1 MRGERWGNRNNC
13 VFSPFSVPSP
23 YSHHPLYI
31 AGLLN
36 DLYSLGKT
44 PALWGGMGV
53 YSMSHPDYPISCYV
67 DRHARCILL
76 IVKFFKLCILFR
88 FAGSLCTE
96 IIWFEFWVNFWKF
109 ISQRVVNVTGGGGF
123 TNISPGLPPKQT
135 SFLPRTRN
143 DMRSVFAST
152 RQLSTVITRNQIMD
166 LINYLSA
173 EEWQIAEGGNLEGT
187 EMVVTLNQMD
197 QTHTVQHWVLP

>member
-1 MRGERWGNRNNC
+1 M
-13 VFSPFSVPSP
+13 
-23 YSHHPLYI
+23 

-36 DLYSLGKT
+36 DLFSLGNSPPPPGGGGENGGLQHVT
-44 PALWGGMGV
+44 PGLPNQLLCWQTCTLFIDCEIFQVVYIVQIRRLSLYGDYMIWILSEFLKIHLSKGGKCHGG
-53 YSMSHPDYPISCYV
+53 
-67 DRHARCILL
+67 R
-76 IVKFFKLCILFR
+76 
-88 FAGSLCTE
+88 
-96 IIWFEFWVNFWKF
+96 
-109 ISQRVVNVTGGGGF
+109 GGGGF

-143 DMRSVFAST
+143 DMRSVFAPT
-152 RQLSTVITRNQIMD
+152 RQLSTVITWNQIMD

>member
-23 YSHHPLYI
+23 SSYHPLYM

-44 PALWGGMGV
+44 PALWGGGRGMGV

-96 IIWFEFWVNFWKF
+96 IKWFEFWVNFWKF
-109 ISQRVVNVTGGGGF
+109 ISQRVVNVTGGGGEGVSRTSLQDF
-123 TNISPGLPPKQT
+123 PINKPLSCQELAMICDLFLLQQGSSQRWSPGTKSWIWSIICPPKNGKLQK
-135 SFLPRTRN
+135 
-143 DMRSVFAST
+143 
-152 RQLSTVITRNQIMD
+152 
-166 LINYLSA
+166 
-173 EEWQIAEGGNLEGT
+173 EGI
-187 EMVVTLNQMD
+187 
-197 QTHTVQHWVLP
+197 

>member
-1 MRGERWGNRNNC
+1 M
-13 VFSPFSVPSP
+13 
-23 YSHHPLYI
+23 
-31 AGLLN
+31 
-36 DLYSLGKT
+36 
-44 PALWGGMGV
+44 
-53 YSMSHPDYPISCYV
+53 
-67 DRHARCILL
+67 
-76 IVKFFKLCILFR
+76 
-88 FAGSLCTE
+88 
-96 IIWFEFWVNFWKF
+96 
-109 ISQRVVNVTGGGGF
+109 GGGGENGGLQHVTPGLPNQLLCWQTCTLF
-123 TNISPGLPPKQT
+123 IDCEIFQVVYIVQIRRLSLYGDYMIWILSEFLKIHLSKGGKCHGGRGGGGLKNISPGLPPKQT

-143 DMRSVFAST
+143 DMRSVFAPT

>member
-1 MRGERWGNRNNC
+1 MKIHL
-13 VFSPFSVPSP
+13 SK
-23 YSHHPLYI
+23 
-31 AGLLN
+31 
-36 DLYSLGKT
+36 DGKCH
-44 PALWGGMGV
+44 GG
-53 YSMSHPDYPISCYV
+53 
-67 DRHARCILL
+67 R
-76 IVKFFKLCILFR
+76 
-88 FAGSLCTE
+88 
-96 IIWFEFWVNFWKF
+96 
-109 ISQRVVNVTGGGGF
+109 GGGGF

-135 SFLPRTRN
+135 YFLPRTRN

-197 QTHTVQHWVLP
+197 LTHTVQH

>member
-1 MRGERWGNRNNC
+1 MGEG
-13 VFSPFSVPSP
+13 
-23 YSHHPLYI
+23 
-31 AGLLN
+31 
-36 DLYSLGKT
+36 
-44 PALWGGMGV
+44 GGMGV
-53 YSMSHPDYPISCYV
+53 YSMSHPDYPINCYV
-67 DRHARCILL
+67 DRHARCVLL

-96 IIWFEFWVNFWKF
+96 FIWFEFWVNFGKF
-109 ISQRVVNVTGGGGF
+109 ISQRVTGVTEGEGEGRGGGF
-123 TNISPGLPPKQT
+123 RSIPPGLPSKQT
-135 SFLPRTRN
+135 SFSPRTRN

-152 RQLSTVITRNQIMD
+152 RQLLTVITRNQIMD

-187 EMVVTLNQMD
+187 EMVVSLNQMD

>member
-1 MRGERWGNRNNC
+1 MSRGEGGRG
-13 VFSPFSVPSP
+13 F
-23 YSHHPLYI
+23 HEHL
-31 AGLLN
+31 
-36 DLYSLGKT
+36 SL
-44 PALWGGMGV
+44 
-53 YSMSHPDYPISCYV
+53 
-67 DRHARCILL
+67 
-76 IVKFFKLCILFR
+76 F
-88 FAGSLCTE
+88 
-96 IIWFEFWVNFWKF
+96 
-109 ISQRVVNVTGGGGF
+109 
-123 TNISPGLPPKQT
+123 PPKQT

-143 DMRSVFAST
+143 DMRSVFASK

>member
-1 MRGERWGNRNNC
+1 MGGGR
-13 VFSPFSVPSP
+13 
-23 YSHHPLYI
+23 
-31 AGLLN
+31 
-36 DLYSLGKT
+36 
-44 PALWGGMGV
+44 GMGV

-67 DRHARCILL
+67 DRHARCLL

-109 ISQRVVNVTGGGGF
+109 ISQRVVNVTGGGGGGGF
-123 TNISPGLPPKQT
+123 TNISPGLPHKQT

-143 DMRSVFAST
+143 DMQSVFAST

>member
-1 MRGERWGNRNNC
+1 M
-13 VFSPFSVPSP
+13 
-23 YSHHPLYI
+23 

-44 PALWGGMGV
+44 PALWGGEGDGGLQHVTPGLPNQLLCWQTCTLYFIDCEIFQVV
-53 YSMSHPDYPISCYV
+53 YIVQIRRLSLYGDYMIW
-67 DRHARCILL
+67 ILN
-76 IVKFFKLCILFR
+76 
-88 FAGSLCTE
+88 
-96 IIWFEFWVNFWKF
+96 EFLK
-109 ISQRVVNVTGGGGF
+109 IHLSKGGKCHGGRGGGGGF
-123 TNISPGLPPKQT
+123 TNISPGLPHKQT

>member
-1 MRGERWGNRNNC
+1 
-13 VFSPFSVPSP
+13 
-23 YSHHPLYI
+23 
-31 AGLLN
+31 
-36 DLYSLGKT
+36 
-44 PALWGGMGV
+44 
-53 YSMSHPDYPISCYV
+53 MSE
-67 DRHARCILL
+67 
-76 IVKFFKLCILFR
+76 FFKIHLSKGGKCHGGR
-88 FAGSLCTE
+88 
-96 IIWFEFWVNFWKF
+96 
-109 ISQRVVNVTGGGGF
+109 GGGDF

-197 QTHTVQHWVLP
+197 QTHTVQH